1 MTWPEIEPSTSHLT
15 YLLLSF
21 FLILYALF
29 SELIRNR
36 AHLSEP
42 PLATLAGVA
51 FGPQAATVL
60 DPFEWG
66 WADNITQELT
76 RVVIGVQVFTAGIE
90 LPPKYIKNHWR
101 GVGLLLGP
109 NMVFGWLVC
118 TAIIYFVLGVSF
130 KTALIVAACLTPTDP
145 VLSASVLGEAR
156 FSQRIPKRVRHILS
170 AESGCNDG
178 SAFPLIYA
186 GLYAALSKSAGEG
199 VKEWFLN
206 VIIWQCGVGI
216 AIGVLLGYTAN
227 RALRFA
233 ETRNMT
239 QESALFVFYFLLAFF
254 NVGVGSTLGLDDFL
268 VCFSAG
274 QAFCWDGWFAE
285 KTHKMK
291 LPSIIDLLLNSTM
304 FVYFGSIIPWQK
316 FHGNLSAGRL
326 TLVAVMVL
334 LFRRLPAIL
343 ALKRFIPEIRTWH
356 EALFAGHFGPMGVAA
371 IFLAME
377 ARARLET
384 GTSIVLP
391 HPPKDLDHH
400 EETIQEVWPIIS
412 YVVLWSV
419 MIHGFS
425 AVVMA
430 AIGHFSRHEKERHP
444 LLGSETGRL
453 YGMANEDGDLTDGDG
468 DGDDDGNG
476 EL

>member
-1 MTWPEIEPSTSHLT
+1 MSWPEIEPSTSHLT

-42 PLATLAGVA
+42 PLATLAGII
-51 FGPQAATVL
+51 FGPRGATVL
-60 DPFEWG
+60 DPFLWG

-76 RVVIGVQVFTAGIE
+76 RVIIGVQVFTVGIE
-90 LPPKYIKNHWR
+90 LPAKYIKTHWR
-101 GVGLLLGP
+101 SVALLLGP

-118 TAIIYFVLGVSF
+118 TGVIYAILGLPF
-130 KTALIVAACLTPTDP
+130 KPALIVAACLTPTDP

-156 FSQRIPKRVRHILS
+156 FSQRIPKRVRHLLS

-186 GLYAALSKSAGEG
+186 GLYAVLAKSAGEG
-199 VKEWFLN
+199 VKEWFVN

-216 AIGVLLGYTAN
+216 VIGILLGLTAN
-227 RALRFA
+227 RALKFSEA
-233 ETRNMT
+233 RNMT
-239 QESALFVFYFLLAFF
+239 QESTLFVFYFLLAFMT
-254 NVGVGSTLGLDDFL
+254 VGVGATLGLDDFL

-274 QAFCWDGWFAE
+274 QAFCWDGWFVQ

-316 FHGNLSAGRL
+316 FHGHLSPGRL
-326 TLVAVMVL
+326 TLVAVLVL
-334 LFRRLPAIL
+334 LFRRIPAVI
-343 ALKRFIPEIRTWH
+343 ALKKLIPEFKTWN

-371 IFLAME
+371 IFLSME

-384 GTSIVLP
+384 GTSEVLP
-391 HPPKDLDHH
+391 HPPKDRDYHDHY
-400 EETIQEVWPIIS
+400 ETIQGVWPIVS

-419 MIHGFS
+419 MVHGVS
-425 AVVMA
+425 AMVMA
-430 AIGHFSRHEKERHP
+430 VAGHFMRPEKERAP
-444 LLGSETGRL
+444 LLGAETSRL
-453 YGMANEDGDLTDGDG
+453 YGMANEEGELTDGDG
-468 DGDDDGNG
+468 DGEDSD
-476 EL
+476 